1 MTAAYEGT
9 NIKVKRLAYYHKR
22 STLEYGI
29 DVGQGIS
36 VGHSINIGHQNF
48 NSFLH
53 QSRHCCHFFF
63 LLQNLINVGTSI
75 RP

>member
-22 STLEYGI
+22 CTLEYGI

-36 VGHSINIGHQNF
+36 VGHSINRI
-48 NSFLH
+48 LI
-53 QSRHCCHFFF
+53 HFY
-63 LLQNLINVGTSI
+63 INVGIAVNLFDLFS
-75 RP
+75 PNFYKML